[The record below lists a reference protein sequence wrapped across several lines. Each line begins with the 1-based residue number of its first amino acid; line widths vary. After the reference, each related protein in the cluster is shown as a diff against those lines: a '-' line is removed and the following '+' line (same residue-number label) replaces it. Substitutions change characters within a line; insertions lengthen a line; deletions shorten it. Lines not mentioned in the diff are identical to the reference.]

1 LTPTI
6 HIPLPPASGS
16 GADTQ
21 RPSEARTRQP
31 RHPGRASLPWL
42 DREPCPCQGSAP
54 ERGGS
59 PHLPR
64 ASHVEIAGVAE
75 NHHAHLGR
83 APAAPVPAPIA
94 TRPTWPAA
102 PTVSMPVA
110 LRPPSPEP
118 VPLTRRVSPAGP
130 LPSPGDPP
138 PPPGA
143 IVHTPHLAADT
154 PPADESPARRIVRDL
169 RPRARV
175 LAVASGKGGV
185 GKTNLA
191 VNLALALAG
200 AGRRVLLVDAD
211 LGLAN
216 VDLVLGQPRP
226 AGSDLA
232 HVLAGRVPLERIV
245 QEGPAGIHWI
255 PGASHVPQVAAVDD
269 PRREALL
276 DGLTALERVHDF
288 LLLDTPAG
296 IGGGVLHLA
305 RQADEVL
312 LVTTPEPPAMMD
324 AYALLK
330 AVRAS
335 ATEPIGPVRLIVNM
349 VTHRHD
355 ARRVHERLREAA
367 TRFLGIDVGLLGYV
381 FCDGHV
387 GRAVQKREPL
397 MLAYP
402 HSQASWCVKRLAGAI
417 LEGSDASGQGG
428 FAFFRRLANLF
439 GGGSR

>member
-1 LTPTI
+1 
-6 HIPLPPASGS
+6 
-16 GADTQ
+16 
-21 RPSEARTRQP
+21 
-31 RHPGRASLPWL
+31 
-42 DREPCPCQGSAP
+42 
-54 ERGGS
+54 
-59 PHLPR
+59 
-64 ASHVEIAGVAE
+64 
-75 NHHAHLGR
+75 
-83 APAAPVPAPIA
+83 
-94 TRPTWPAA
+94 
-102 PTVSMPVA
+102 
-110 LRPPSPEP
+110 
-118 VPLTRRVSPAGP
+118 
-130 LPSPGDPP
+130 
-138 PPPGA
+138 
-143 IVHTPHLAADT
+143 
-154 PPADESPARRIVRDL
+154 VRDL

-191 VNLALALAG
+191 VNLAIALAG

-216 VDLVLGQPRP
+216 VDLLLGQSRP

-245 QEGPAGIHWI
+245 QEGPAAIHWI
-255 PGASHVPQVAAVDD
+255 PGASHIPEVTAVDD
-269 PRREALL
+269 RRREALL

-355 ARRVHERLREAA
+355 ARRVHERLCEAA
-367 TRFLGIDVGLLGYV
+367 TRFLGIEVSLLGHV

-397 MLAYP
+397 LLAYP
-402 HSQASWCVKRLAGAI
+402 HSQAAWCVKRLAGAI
-417 LEGSDASGQGG
+417 LEGSDASGQGR
-428 FAFFRRLANLF
+428 FAFFRRLAYLF
-439 GGGSR
+439 AGGSR